1 MKRALLLV
9 VTMCVVSFFASAQAP
24 AARSAQASPE
34 EATLLQIERDW
45 DNAAIKGD
53 TAALD
58 RILAADCVFTNF
70 EGQIETKAQRLAAVK
85 SGERKLESATL
96 SEMKVRILG
105 DVAIVH
111 GLSTVKSS
119 LKGKDTSGRYRWTD
133 VFAKRGGRWQAVAT
147 QSTKVATP

>member
-9 VTMCVVSFFASAQAP
+9 ATLCAVSFFASAQAGP
-24 AARSAQASPE
+24 D
-34 EATLLQIERDW
+34 EATLKQIEQDW
-45 DNAAIKGD
+45 DTAATKAD

-58 RILAADCVFTNF
+58 RILAADWVVTNP
-70 EGQIETKAQRLAAVK
+70 EGQIETKAQRLAALK
-85 SGERKLESATL
+85 SGERKLESVTTN
-96 SEMKVRILG
+96 EVKVRLLG

-119 LKGKDTSGRYRWTD
+119 LKGKDISGRYRWTD